1 MKGLILL
8 ANHFEDVEALIVI
21 DMLRRAK
28 ITIDMVSITDSLE
41 LTTQSNISLKAEY
54 LIEDVDLDEYDF
66 LVVPGGKAVFETH
79 INSEKTLG
87 CIYTF
92 ANQNKLIASIC
103 AAPILFGKL
112 GLLDDKDYV
121 CFPSCK
127 EDVKGGNYQNT
138 QKVVVTSNIITSKAA
153 GTTFDFAYEIIKYLK
168 GQDEADSILNSVYYD
183 RN

>member
-28 ITIDMVSITDSLE
+28 ITIDMVSVTNSLE
-41 LTTQSNISLKAEY
+41 LITQSNISLKAEY
-54 LIEDVDLDEYDF
+54 LLEDIDLDDYDF

-87 CIYTF
+87 SIYTF
-92 ANQNKLIASIC
+92 AVQNKLIASIC

-112 GLLDDKDYV
+112 GLLNGKDYV

-127 EDVKGGNYQNT
+127 EDVEGGSYQSGK
-138 QKVVVTSNIITSKAA
+138 KVVVTSNIITSKAA

-168 GQDEADSILNSVYYD
+168 GSEEANKVLNSVYYK
-183 RN
+183 N